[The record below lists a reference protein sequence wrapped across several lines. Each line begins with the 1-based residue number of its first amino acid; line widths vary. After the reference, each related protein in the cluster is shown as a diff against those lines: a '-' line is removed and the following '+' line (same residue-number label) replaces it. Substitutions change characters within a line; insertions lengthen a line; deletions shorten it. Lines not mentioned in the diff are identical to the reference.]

1 MYKPIKELGQNF
13 LVDKNISRDVVDALE
28 VVDGD
33 EIIEIG
39 PGHGAVTE
47 ALGNRVKGTK
57 SVVRAVEVD
66 ERFIGK
72 LVNMFLYD
80 PNVKIVEDNIL
91 DYLPDYEPQGE
102 FKIIGSLPYYITSP
116 ILHVVIKMEK
126 LPKICVFLIQD
137 EVAIKVSST
146 SPDASYL
153 SSFTQTFF
161 DVEYLFKVEKDMFKP
176 EPKVNGAVIK
186 LVRRDANYD
195 RKFIE
200 KYEGFLHK
208 GFASPRK
215 MLNKQFTKDELE
227 KGGIHASLRP
237 QNLSAD
243 EWVKFFEDLHNE
255 V

>member
-13 LVDKNISRDVVDALE
+13 LVDKNISRYMVEALGVVN
-28 VVDGD
+28 GD

-47 ALGNRVKGTK
+47 VLGDRIKGTK

-80 PNVKIVEDNIL
+80 HNVKIVEDNIL
-91 DYLPDYEPQGE
+91 DYLPDFKPQGE

-116 ILHVVIKMEK
+116 ILHTIIKMKK
-126 LPKICVFLIQD
+126 LPSVCVLLVQD
-137 EVAIKVSST
+137 EVAHKVSNT

-161 DVEYLFKVEKDMFKP
+161 DVKYLFKVKKDMFKP

-186 LVRRDANYD
+186 LSKREVNFDYD
-195 RKFIE
+195 FIE
-200 KYEGFLHK
+200 RYEGFLHK

-215 MLNKQFTKDELE
+215 MLNKQFTKEELE
-227 KGGIHASLRP
+227 KGGIDASLRA

-243 EWVKFFEDLHNE
+243 QWLKFFKDLHNE
-255 V
+255 F